1 VLGWHGRQVPVWN
14 AHRLTEENAVAEPIG
29 VELMPDQ
36 LVLVHVGD
44 QVVAA
49 CARHGRGWSSVVRGQ
64 QYETTSLDA
73 VINLIQARTGR
84 EGSR

>member
-1 VLGWHGRQVPVWN
+1 M
-14 AHRLTEENAVAEPIG
+14 TEPIG

-36 LVLVHVGD
+36 MVLIHIGD

-49 CARHGRGWSSVVRGQ
+49 CQRHGRGWSSVVRGQ

-73 VINLIQARTGR
+73 VIDLIQARTR
-84 EGSR
+84 KEGER